1 MRAPVMEANEKSAR
15 LELRSTPEQ
24 KSMIERAASLMGE
37 SVTSFVL
44 STVLRDARRVIH
56 EHSVTE
62 LSLDDWARFTAILES
77 DEMPTPALTEAAK
90 AYRKRVRTSDGF

>member
-1 MRAPVMEANEKSAR
+1 MRTPVMEATEKSAR

-56 EHSVTE
+56 EHNVTV
-62 LSLDDWARFTAILES
+62 LSLADWSRFIAILES
-77 DEMPTPALTEAAK
+77 DEEPAPALTEAVK
-90 AYRKRVRTSDGF
+90 KYREQVISSDGF

>member
-1 MRAPVMEANEKSAR
+1 MEAAEKSAR

-56 EHSVTE
+56 EHSITE
-62 LSLDDWARFTAILES
+62 LSLGDWARFTAILES
-77 DEMPTPALTEAAK
+77 DGKPAPALIEAVQ
-90 AYRKRVRTSDGF
+90 AYRDRVRSSDGF